1 MQPSYPAHW
10 QITPDHRSLSQLA
23 AWAET
28 QPLALGEVP
37 ASPIAGVARET
48 LHGLQVMELHSSELF
63 RRYFGD
69 TAN

>member
-10 QITPDHRSLSQLA
+10 QISSDQRSPSQRA

-28 QPLALGEVP
+28 EPLPLGEVP
-37 ASPIAGVARET
+37 ARSTAGVAREV

-63 RRYFGD
+63 RHYFGD
-69 TAN
+69 LAR

>member
-10 QITPDHRSLSQLA
+10 QIVRDHRSLSQQA

-28 QPLALGEVP
+28 QPQALGDTP
-37 ASPIAGVARET
+37 TSPTAGMARET
-48 LHGLQVMELHSSELF
+48 LHGLQVLELHSSELF